1 MKTIKIKIAVAVD
14 TNGKWAASGWGVDDK
29 PTLDTPMN
37 VAVEGVE
44 PGEHRYWVEAE
55 VQVPETSAIQ
65 GEVFPGNLM
74 RDK

>member
-1 MKTIKIKIAVAVD
+1 M
-14 TNGKWAASGWGVDDK
+14 DD
-29 PTLDTPMN
+29 
-37 VAVEGVE
+37 AVEGVE
-44 PGEHRYWVEAE
+44 PGERRYWDEAE